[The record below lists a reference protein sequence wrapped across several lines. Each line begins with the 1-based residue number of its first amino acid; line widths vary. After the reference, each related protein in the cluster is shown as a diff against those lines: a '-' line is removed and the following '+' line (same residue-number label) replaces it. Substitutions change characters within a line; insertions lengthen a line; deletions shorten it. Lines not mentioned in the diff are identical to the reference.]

1 MKFIPIIIIAVL
13 LLSCGNGKGGKNN
26 EPYDGGHGIGIDTA
40 TIHQID
46 LVEDS
51 VLVTKEVMDSHTPP
65 PPPPDGK
72 RFNGPPPPP
81 PHEKGRPPHEP
92 DNMRGFDP
100 ASEDDMD
107 DNGMRRYMENNDVKR
122 GGIRIAKGL
131 AVSANP
137 VC

>member
-1 MKFIPIIIIAVL
+1 
-13 LLSCGNGKGGKNN
+13 
-26 EPYDGGHGIGIDTA
+26 
-40 TIHQID
+40 
-46 LVEDS
+46 
-51 VLVTKEVMDSHTPP
+51 
-65 PPPPDGK
+65 
-72 RFNGPPPPP
+72 
-81 PHEKGRPPHEP
+81 
-92 DNMRGFDP
+92 MRGFDP

>member
-1 MKFIPIIIIAVL
+1 MKYLPIIIIVAL
-13 LLSCGNGKGGKNN
+13 FLACGNGKGGKNN

-46 LVEDS
+46 LMEDS
-51 VLVTKEVMDSHTPP
+51 VPVTKEIKDSHTPP

-72 RFNGPPPPP
+72 HFDGPPPPP

-107 DNGMRRYMENNDVKR
+107 DNGMSRYMENNDEE
-122 GGIRIAKGL
+122 GWD
-131 AVSANP
+131 
-137 VC
+137 

>member
-1 MKFIPIIIIAVL
+1 MNKIVSVAFVF
-13 LLSCGNGKGGKNN
+13 LLSAFLVCCNGKGEKNN

-46 LVEDS
+46 MMEDS
-51 VLVTKEVMDSHTPP
+51 VPVTKEVMDSHTPP

-72 RFNGPPPPP
+72 HFDGPPPPP

-107 DNGMRRYMENNDVKR
+107 DNGMSRYMENNDEE
-122 GGIRIAKGL
+122 GWD
-131 AVSANP
+131 
-137 VC
+137 